1 MNLTESV
8 YNNEEYNEE
17 EYNEEAEEVNS
28 FSSNNN

>member
-1 MNLTESV
+1 MNLTESL